1 MTQQF
6 TLQLVRFKQFFH
18 LSPFFFPSIHRRTI
32 CPSEPTSLHNVFM
45 IESQFSLL
53 AECST
58 FYIDCN
64 PRNTYIN
71 FPLPN
76 DKPLPDI
83 KSSRQCENEDGIT
96 SQVVSVGK
104 EGQ

>member
-18 LSPFFFPSIHRRTI
+18 PSPFFFPLIHRRTI
-32 CPSEPTSLHNVFM
+32 CPSEPTSLHNAFM

-83 KSSRQCENEDGIT
+83 KSSPQCENEDGIT